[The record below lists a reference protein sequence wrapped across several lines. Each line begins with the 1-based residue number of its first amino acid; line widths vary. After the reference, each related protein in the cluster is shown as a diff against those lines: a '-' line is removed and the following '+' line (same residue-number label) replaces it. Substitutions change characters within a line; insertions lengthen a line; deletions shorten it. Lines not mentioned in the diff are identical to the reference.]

1 MRSAEVMRLNKVTRS
16 SLLVRAAALMRL
28 FKLELSRGAGV
39 AIAATVAATALS
51 APAQAT
57 GLNMPF
63 APHRAVY
70 EMQLD
75 ETSAGKNIAGVEGR
89 MVFDISGSTCD
100 GYKLEN
106 RMVTRIVD
114 AEGVEVVSDIRS
126 STWED
131 PKGDKFHFTSSQYL
145 NDQLT
150 DNLEGEAHRETPGG
164 PIVIMLE
171 APREAQLRIEEAAKF
186 PTQFSLDILDAA
198 RAGER
203 VVQTNVY
210 DGSETGDKLFATTTF
225 IGQVV
230 TPDAEDASS
239 LQGEDRLAGLR
250 SWPVSISYFEAG
262 GPNESIPSYQLSFRL
277 YENGVSRKLRIDYGT
292 FALKGELSLLE
303 FYETDQ
309 CRQLPG

>member
-1 MRSAEVMRLNKVTRS
+1 MRSCTAKLGWNAGAAIV
-16 SLLVRAAALMRL
+16 AALT
-28 FKLELSRGAGV
+28 
-39 AIAATVAATALS
+39 ITTVS

-75 ETSAGKNIAGVEGR
+75 EASAGKNIAGVEGR
-89 MVFDISGSTCD
+89 MVFDISGSPCD

-131 PKGDKFHFTSSQYL
+131 AKGDKFRFTSSQYL
-145 NDQLT
+145 NNQLT
-150 DNLEGEAHRETPGG
+150 DNLEGEAQREKPGG

-171 APREAQLRIEEAAKF
+171 APRAAQLRIEEAANF
-186 PTQFSLDILDAA
+186 PTQFSLQILEAA
-198 RAGER
+198 RANER
-203 VVQTNVY
+203 VVQANVY

-225 IGQVV
+225 IGEVV
-230 TPDAEDASS
+230 APDAEAASS
-239 LQGEDRLAGLR
+239 LPGEDRLAGLR

-262 GPNESIPSYQLSFRL
+262 GPNESVPSYQLSFRL

-303 FYETDQ
+303 FYETDK